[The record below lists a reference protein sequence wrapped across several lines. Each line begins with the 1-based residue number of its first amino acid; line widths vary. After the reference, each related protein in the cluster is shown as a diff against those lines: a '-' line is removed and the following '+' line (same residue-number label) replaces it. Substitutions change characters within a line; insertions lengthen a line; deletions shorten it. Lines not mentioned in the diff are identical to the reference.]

1 MCYKMILVCFYLQLY
16 ILLVLFCFFV
26 FLYLFS
32 NFITVLG
39 LFKFYSLSVVELS
52 SCINDC
58 VTCLY
63 QFPVPAKVSDP
74 VEDYMLSLHQH
85 FSIHQT
91 TCVSKLHLKEI
102 FAKTTL
108 AASVTN
114 ALFELCSDVIKG
126 RQNLLQGVHML
137 SMVLRT
143 TPWSKSSSY
152 TFDVGDGG
160 CFGCYCSSCAFF
172 LSSTIF

>member
-1 MCYKMILVCFYLQLY
+1 MCF
-16 ILLVLFCFFV
+16 

-39 LFKFYSLSVVELS
+39 LFKFYPLSVAELS

-58 VTCLY
+58 VTYIY
-63 QFPVPAKVSDP
+63 QFPDPAKVSDP

-91 TCVSKLHLKEI
+91 TCVSKLHLKEM
-102 FAKTTL
+102 FANTTL

-126 RQNLLQGVHML
+126 RQNLLQGVHA
-137 SMVLRT
+137 
-143 TPWSKSSSY
+143 
-152 TFDVGDGG
+152 GDGPPYNTLVKVILLH
-160 CFGCYCSSCAFF
+160 FRRR
-172 LSSTIF
+172 

>member
-1 MCYKMILVCFYLQLY
+1 MF
-16 ILLVLFCFFV
+16 LFAVVNVYSAFFV
-26 FLYLFS
+26 FFVLYLFS

-39 LFKFYSLSVVELS
+39 LFKFYSLSVDELS

-58 VTCLY
+58 VICLY
-63 QFPVPAKVSDP
+63 QFPDPAKVSDP

-91 TCVSKLHLKEI
+91 TCVSKLHMKV

-114 ALFELCSDVIKG
+114 GLFELCSDVIKG
-126 RQNLLQGVHML
+126 RQNLLQGVHA
-137 SMVLRT
+137 V
-143 TPWSKSSSY
+143 
-152 TFDVGDGG
+152 DGSPYNTLVKVIQLH
-160 CFGCYCSSCAFF
+160 FRRR
-172 LSSTIF
+172 

>member
-1 MCYKMILVCFYLQLY
+1 MF
-16 ILLVLFCFFV
+16 LFAVVYSAVFCCFFFV
-26 FLYLFS
+26 LYLFS

-39 LFKFYSLSVVELS
+39 LFKFYSLSVAELS

-63 QFPVPAKVSDP
+63 QFPDPAKVSDP
-74 VEDYMLSLHQH
+74 VEDYMLSLHPH

-91 TCVSKLHLKEI
+91 TCVSKLHLKI

-126 RQNLLQGVHML
+126 R
-137 SMVLRT
+137 
-143 TPWSKSSSY
+143 
-152 TFDVGDGG
+152 
-160 CFGCYCSSCAFF
+160 
-172 LSSTIF
+172 